1 MEKVKDDQSWTIPKV
16 LKALR
21 AVCDRIEGHRLHVSK
36 EERQYLLPLLVILKR
51 LTKRKKPG
59 YHASLKSIGLT
70 ASTVR
75 SWFYRGLHTNK
86 IIALLEPE
94 EITSSVRRKADDKLS
109 ESAEPGSRED
119 KTRPIWMD
127 QGIEVS
133 YNVPNSRCVSRKPQ
147 RPSQTSCADWGSTLP
162 PGWAALGWLGC

>member
-36 EERQYLLPLLVILKR
+36 EERQYLLPLLIILKR

-59 YHASLKSIGLT
+59 YHALLKSIGLT

-75 SWFYRGLHTNK
+75 SWFHRGLHTDK

-94 EITSSVRRKADDKLS
+94 PEEAKPGPT
-109 ESAEPGSRED
+109 EPGVVVEQD
-119 KTRPIWMD
+119 I
-127 QGIEVS
+127 
-133 YNVPNSRCVSRKPQ
+133 NVARYHWCHDWSPFLKSSE
-147 RPSQTSCADWGSTLP
+147 CAEGNFP
-162 PGWAALGWLGC
+162 E